1 MEGQFSVYKGL
12 QKPLVFKM
20 FRGRFI
26 YWGLGSIVLGLL
38 LCMALSSMIN
48 LFAGIVALAI
58 ITGGGLALTATKQR
72 KGLHAKTRFPGI
84 CIHQSKYQKYDQ
96 NKNL

>member
-38 LCMALSSMIN
+38 LCMALSSLIN

-72 KGLHAKTRFPGI
+72 KGLHAKNRHPGI
-84 CIHQSKYQKYDQ
+84 HIHPSKYTRHDQ
-96 NKNL
+96 NQNL